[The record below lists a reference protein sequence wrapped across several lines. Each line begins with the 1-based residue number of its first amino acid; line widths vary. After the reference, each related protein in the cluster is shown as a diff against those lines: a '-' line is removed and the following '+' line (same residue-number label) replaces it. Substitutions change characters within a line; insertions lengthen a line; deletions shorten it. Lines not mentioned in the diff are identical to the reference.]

1 VQLVP
6 VVRRDLFAGD
16 YLSKSMNENS
26 PFENYYVRVWLAGMI
41 DVAGRI
47 TTAAA
52 INGPFII
59 NITDTLVT
67 ERVPSTL
74 SFS

>member
-1 VQLVP
+1 
-6 VVRRDLFAGD
+6 
-16 YLSKSMNENS
+16 MNENS

-47 TTAAA
+47 TTVTA

-59 NITDTLVT
+59 NITDTLFS

>member
-1 VQLVP
+1 M
-6 VVRRDLFAGD
+6 D
-16 YLSKSMNENS
+16 ENS

-41 DVAGRI
+41 DVASRI
-47 TTAAA
+47 AVAAA

-59 NITDTLVT
+59 NITDTLFS